1 MRLLCLIAILSL
13 PLMLNV
19 GCSDGG
25 TGAPDTNARSE
36 QSSNTQ
42 AEQPSQPSPEPE
54 PATTEMTLDSEWL
67 TVKCVI
73 DGNTLELEDGEIVRL
88 IGVDT
93 PKTKDPRKPVQYFN
107 KEAAEF
113 TRRMVEGKKVYLEYD
128 QTKKDKYG
136 RTLAYVH
143 KMVTLGILSSSH
155 EPSPRIQEEVVLNEE
170 IIRRGYGHAYTKY
183 PFKHMEKYKALEKE
197 AREAKIGMWAKPQ
210 KPESKKP

>member
-36 QSSNTQ
+36 QLPNTK
-42 AEQPSQPSPEPE
+42 PGPDTPKEPE
-54 PATTEMTLDSEWL
+54 RDWR
-67 TVKCVI
+67 TVKQVI
-73 DGNTLELEDGEIVRL
+73 DGNTLELEDGEKVRL
-88 IGVDT
+88 AGVACLALDE
-93 PKTKDPRKPVQYFN
+93 PFG

-113 TRRMVEGKKVYLEYD
+113 TRKTVEGKKVWLEYD
-128 QTKKDKYG
+128 QTRKDKYG

-183 PFKHMEKYKALEKE
+183 PFKYMEKYRQLEKE
-197 AREAKIGMWAKPQ
+197 ARKAGIGIWAKPQ